1 MNTVVTQLTMRS
13 DMQEFQIVVDSWIIQ
28 DGNYG
33 DFRVGDQI
41 ECAIEFGG
49 GNLRPSQQRCVSV
62 VHRGQNVYFVC
73 AQVIYSEPDVW
84 AIEFGLR
91 AFEER
96 RPPEFAVSGSWVE
109 GEIELG
115 IDPFF
120 YKEHLCKLVG
130 MPNLFNHWEV
140 ARIER
145 DDTPWITSGL
155 GRVFSRDQQNVRWT
169 DVQQTDAWNDDDG
182 RSAYLLHLIGCQT

>member
-1 MNTVVTQLTMRS
+1 
-13 DMQEFQIVVDSWIIQ
+13 MQQFQIGIDSWIIQ

-41 ECAIEFGG
+41 VCAIEFAG
-49 GNLRPSQQRCVSV
+49 GNLRPSQQRRVSV
-62 VHRGQNVYFVC
+62 VHLGKNIYFVC
-73 AQVIYSEPDVW
+73 AQVLYSRTDVW

-91 AFEER
+91 TFEER
-96 RPPEFAVSGSWVE
+96 RPPEFAASGAWVE

-120 YKEHLCKLVG
+120 YKERLCKLVD
-130 MPNLFNHWEV
+130 MPNLFNQWEI

-145 DDTPWITSGL
+145 DDTPWITSGA
-155 GRVFSRDQQNVRWT
+155 GNVFSRDQQNICWT
-169 DVQQTDAWNDDDG
+169 DVQHTDAWNDDDG
-182 RSAYLLHLIGCQT
+182 RSAYLLDLTSRQLHIQQSESGQLR

>member
-1 MNTVVTQLTMRS
+1 
-13 DMQEFQIVVDSWIIQ
+13 MQELQIIVDSWIIQ

-33 DFRVGDQI
+33 DFRIGEQSKF
-41 ECAIEFGG
+41 AIEFSG
-49 GNLRPSQQRCVSV
+49 GNLRPSQQSRASL
-62 VHRGQNVYFVC
+62 VHQGQNLYFVC
-73 AQVIYSEPDVW
+73 AQVIYSGPDVW

-91 AFEER
+91 TFEER
-96 RPPEFAVSGSWVE
+96 RPPEFAASGSWIE

-120 YKEHLCKLVG
+120 YKEYLCKLVG
-130 MPNLFNHWEV
+130 MPDLFNHWQI

-145 DDTPWITSGL
+145 DDTPWIKSESGKL
-155 GRVFSRDQQNVRWT
+155 FSRDPQNVRWT

-182 RSAYLLHLIGCQT
+182 RSAYLLHLNSRQHHLQP